1 MCRVA
6 RVVQGVTGGIAAYKA
21 CELTRLLVQA
31 GHEVTP
37 VLTAEAESFVSAK
50 TFEALARREM
60 PRELYPHLVEAD
72 LLVVA
77 PLSANTLAKL
87 AHGLA
92 DNVLTQAALAFSG
105 PVLAAPAMNPRMWS
119 NDVTQANAEALRA
132 LGVELVGPEEGE
144 TAEGEVGVGRMSEPE
159 TIFERLDS
167 LLARRE
173 ELRGR
178 RVLVTAGGT
187 REPLDA
193 VRFLG
198 NRSSGRMGT
207 ALAAEARRRGAE
219 VTLVGSNLAVP
230 VPVGVDVIDAPTA
243 EDVARETLARGD
255 ADVVVMAAAVAD
267 YRPAEPESEK
277 RPKDGRPW
285 TVTLEPTTDVLRELG
300 EGRDPRTRSVLVGF
314 AADRGERG
322 LERAREKLANK
333 RADLIVFN
341 DVARDDVGFDALDNE
356 VVLVGAEGE
365 RRIEKAPKERIAAAI
380 LDEVVRR
387 LEEAD
392 GRSGR

>member
-1 MCRVA
+1 MCTVA
-6 RVVQGVTGGIAAYKA
+6 RVILGVTGGIAAYKA
-21 CELTRLLVQA
+21 CELARLLVRA

-37 VLTAEAESFVSAK
+37 ILTPEAEAFVTAK

-92 DNVLTQAALAFSG
+92 DNVLTQTALAFDG
-105 PVLAAPAMNPRMWS
+105 PVVAAPAMNPRMWW
-119 NDVTQANAEALRA
+119 NPATQANVETLRGR
-132 LGVELVGPEEGE
+132 GVELVGPEQGD
-144 TAEGEVGVGRMSEPE
+144 TAEGEAGLGRMSEPDA
-159 TIFERLDS
+159 IFERVSSALEK
-167 LLARRE
+167 RE
-173 ELRGR
+173 QLQGLH
-178 RVLVTAGGT
+178 VLVTAGGT

-198 NRSSGRMGT
+198 NRSSGRMGA

-219 VTLVGSNLAVP
+219 VTLVASNLSVGE
-230 VPVGVDVIDAPTA
+230 PVGVDVVQAPTA

-255 ADVVVMAAAVAD
+255 ADVVLMAAAVAD
-267 YRPAEPESEK
+267 YRPADPHAAK
-277 RPKDGRPW
+277 RPKDAEPW
-285 TVTLEPTTDVLRELG
+285 TVNLEPTTDVLRELG
-300 EGRDPRTRSVLVGF
+300 ARRTNGQLLVGF
-314 AADRGERG
+314 AADRGEEG

-341 DVARDDVGFDALDNE
+341 DVARDDVGFDAFDNE
-356 VVLVGAEGE
+356 VVLVSAEGE

-380 LDEVVRR
+380 LDEVAGR
-387 LEEAD
+387 LEETS

>member
-1 MCRVA
+1 VA
-6 RVVQGVTGGIAAYKA
+6 KVLLGVSGGIAAYKA
-21 CELTRLLVQA
+21 CELTRLLVRA

-37 VLTAEAESFVSAK
+37 ILTPEAETFVSAK
-50 TFEALARREM
+50 TFEALARREL

-87 AHGLA
+87 AYGLA
-92 DNVLTQAALAFSG
+92 DNVLTQAALAFDG
-105 PVLAAPAMNPRMWS
+105 PVVGAPAMNPRMWW
-119 NDVTQANAEALRA
+119 NRATQANVETLRGR
-132 LGVELVGPEEGE
+132 GVELVGPEEGD
-144 TAEGEVGVGRMSEPE
+144 TAEGEAGVGRMSEPE
-159 TIFERLDS
+159 TIFERVS
-167 LLARRE
+167 ALLERRE
-173 ELRGR
+173 QLHGV

-193 VRFLG
+193 VRFLS

-207 ALAAEARRRGAE
+207 ALAAEAHRRGAE
-219 VTLVGSNLAVP
+219 VTLVASNLSVRP
-230 VPVGVDVIDAPTA
+230 PVGVDVIQAPTA

-255 ADVVVMAAAVAD
+255 ADVVLMAAAVAD
-267 YRPAEPESEK
+267 YRPAEPGEEK
-277 RPKDGRPW
+277 RAKNGEPW
-285 TVTLEPTTDVLRELG
+285 LVSLEPTLDVLRELG
-300 EGRDPRTRSVLVGF
+300 ERRTNGQLLIGF

-322 LERAREKLANK
+322 LERAREKLGNK

-356 VVLVGAEGE
+356 VVLVSAEGE
-365 RRIEKAPKERIAAAI
+365 RRIEKASKERIAAAI
-380 LDEVVRR
+380 LDEVAGR
-387 LEEAD
+387 LEEAS

>member
-1 MCRVA
+1 MCTVA
-6 RVVQGVTGGIAAYKA
+6 RVILGVTGGIAAYKA
-21 CELTRLLVQA
+21 CELARLLVRA

-37 VLTAEAESFVSAK
+37 ILTPEAEAFVTAK

-92 DNVLTQAALAFSG
+92 DNVLTQTALAFDG
-105 PVLAAPAMNPRMWS
+105 PVVAAPAMNPRMWW
-119 NDVTQANAEALRA
+119 NPAAQANVETLRGR
-132 LGVELVGPEEGE
+132 GVELVGPEQGD
-144 TAEGEVGVGRMSEPE
+144 TAEGEAGLGRMSEPDA
-159 TIFERLDS
+159 IFERVSSALEK
-167 LLARRE
+167 RE
-173 ELRGR
+173 QLQGLH
-178 RVLVTAGGT
+178 VLVTAGGT

-198 NRSSGRMGT
+198 NRSSGRMGA

-219 VTLVGSNLAVP
+219 VTLVASNLSVGE
-230 VPVGVDVIDAPTA
+230 PVGVDVVQAPTA

-255 ADVVVMAAAVAD
+255 ADVVLMAAAVAD
-267 YRPAEPESEK
+267 YRPADPHAAK
-277 RPKDGRPW
+277 RPKDAEPW
-285 TVTLEPTTDVLRELG
+285 AVNLEPTTDVLRELG
-300 EGRDPRTRSVLVGF
+300 ARRTNGQLLVGF
-314 AADRGERG
+314 AADRGEEG

-356 VVLVGAEGE
+356 VVLVSAEGE

-380 LDEVVRR
+380 LDEVAGR
-387 LEEAD
+387 LEETS